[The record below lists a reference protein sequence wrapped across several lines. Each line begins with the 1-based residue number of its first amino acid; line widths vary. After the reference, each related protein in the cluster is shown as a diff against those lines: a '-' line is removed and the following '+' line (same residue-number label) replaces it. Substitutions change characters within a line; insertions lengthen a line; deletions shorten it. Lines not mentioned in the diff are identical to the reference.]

1 MLTLNVFKKC
11 IIIDKTLTTNFYTIL
26 RNKAK
31 KRYQQNN
38 SKLVIKA
45 INVLVLP
52 LFSVFLNWK
61 KNGLTFENNRG
72 NSNWNI

>member
-1 MLTLNVFKKC
+1 MYLKNVLLLTKHLPL
-11 IIIDKTLTTNFYTIL
+11 ISTIL

-31 KRYQQNN
+31 KRCQQNN

-52 LFSVFLNWK
+52 LSSVFLNWK

-72 NSNWNI
+72 NSDWYI

>member
-1 MLTLNVFKKC
+1 MYLKNVLLLTKHLPL
-11 IIIDKTLTTNFYTIL
+11 ISTIL

-31 KRYQQNN
+31 KRRQQNN

-52 LFSVFLNWK
+52 LSSVFLN
-61 KNGLTFENNRG
+61 
-72 NSNWNI
+72 

>member
-1 MLTLNVFKKC
+1 MYLKNVLLLTKHLPQ
-11 IIIDKTLTTNFYTIL
+11 ISTIL

-31 KRYQQNN
+31 KRCQQNN

-52 LFSVFLNWK
+52 LSSVFLN
-61 KNGLTFENNRG
+61 
-72 NSNWNI
+72 

>member
-1 MLTLNVFKKC
+1 MYLKNELLLTKHLPL
-11 IIIDKTLTTNFYTIL
+11 ISTIL

-31 KRYQQNN
+31 KRCQQNN

-52 LFSVFLNWK
+52 LSSVFLNWK
-61 KNGLTFENNRG
+61 KNELTFENNRG
-72 NSNWNI
+72 NSDWNI